1 MTSFRSTASIARTLL
16 LAKVLLLVSLSSVV
30 QAKTAVLFGS
40 TGAVGNDVLRSIIN
54 ESETNEDSFTKLIL
68 VGRKEFPSKV
78 KDPLRESSL
87 DVTEVIH
94 PDLATIDQN
103 GELASIAADACLV
116 ATGSGFPAN
125 SDLHDWFEVEVTMT
139 QSIAR
144 VCGSMNVTSIS
155 YFTAVSGDEARP
167 YSEEELQKTNVPIG
181 WMTVFSDTLRMMR
194 LKEEAIIS
202 ATKGIIPFV
211 RIFMPSD
218 IITKEIRYGW
228 LDWTIFKLH
237 AIFDDWL
244 LTGEYH
250 SVTTELLGEAI
261 VKDSVNV
268 LSGKTKASSVEFL
281 KYNDFLKIVGE
292 TMGSSEAEEL

>member
-1 MTSFRSTASIARTLL
+1 MMSFRSFAFTLAHTLL
-16 LAKVLLLVSLSSVV
+16 LAKVLLLVSLSSTV

-40 TGAVGNDVLRSIIN
+40 TGAVGNDVLRSIVS

-68 VGRKEFPSKV
+68 VGRKEFPPKV

-87 DVTEVIH
+87 EVIEVIQ
-94 PDLATIDQN
+94 PDLGTIDQN
-103 GELASIAADACLV
+103 DELASMAADACLV

-125 SDLHDWFEVEVTMT
+125 SDLHDWHHVEISMT
-139 QSIAR
+139 KAIAK

-155 YFTAVSGDEARP
+155 VFTAVSGGEARP
-167 YSEEELQKTNVPIG
+167 YSDEELRKTNVPIG
-181 WMTVFSDTLRMMR
+181 WMTVFSDTFRMMR

-202 ATKGIIPFV
+202 ASKAIIPIV

-218 IITKEIRYGW
+218 IITKELRYGW
-228 LDWTIFKLH
+228 LDWSIFKFH

-244 LTGEYH
+244 PSEYH
-250 SVTTELLGEAI
+250 SVTTELLGEAM

-268 LSGKTKASSVEFL
+268 LSGKTSATGVEFL
-281 KYNDFLKIVGE
+281 KYDDFLKIVGG
-292 TMGSSEAEEL
+292 TTGPLEADEL